1 MTPEGVERRLT
12 AILNADAVGY
22 SRLMAADEVATVAT
36 IKRFRAAM
44 SELVTSRGG
53 RVVDMAGDNLLAE
66 FPSATDAVACAV
78 AIQAELARLNAGE
91 PADRR
96 MDFRIGIHLGD
107 VMVDGDRIYGDGI
120 NVAARLERL
129 AEPGGVCISGTVYDQ
144 VEARL
149 DLDFDDLGSQTIKNI
164 PKPVRVLR
172 VRARTGAPMSEP
184 VAPRRRPGWIA
195 AGAALVAV
203 AALAGWLLGRE
214 PGPRGGDA
222 GSERIQS
229 IAVLPLANLS
239 GDPEQE
245 YFADGMTEELISSLS
260 KIGALR
266 VISRTS
272 VMRYRNAQR
281 SLPEIARELGVDA
294 IVEGSVLRAGDSVR
308 ITAQLIDARTD
319 HHLWSE
325 SYQRELRDI
334 IALQNEVARA
344 IAAQIE
350 HTLTPVERAQ
360 LVKTSPVE
368 PEAYEAYLLGRLFL
382 AKPTPADH
390 VKAADYLREAI
401 RIDPQYAAAWAAL
414 ADVYT

>member
-1 MTPEGVERRLT
+1 
-12 AILNADAVGY
+12 
-22 SRLMAADEVATVAT
+22 MAADEVATVAT
-36 IKRFRAAM
+36 IKRFRDAM
-44 SELVTSRGG
+44 SELVTSHGG

-78 AIQAELARLNAGE
+78 AVQAELARLNASE
-91 PADRR
+91 PTDRR

-107 VMVDGDRIYGDGI
+107 VMVDDDRIYGDGI

-245 YFADGMTEELISSLS
+245 YFADGMTEELISGLS

-294 IVEGSVLRAGDSVR
+294 IIEGSVLRAGDSVR

-325 SYQRELRDI
+325 SYQRELRDV

>member
-1 MTPEGVERRLT
+1 MAPEGVERRLT

-36 IKRFRAAM
+36 IKRFRDAM
-44 SELVTSRGG
+44 GELVTSRGG
-53 RVVDMAGDNLLAE
+53 RVVDVAGDNLLAE

-78 AIQAELARLNAGE
+78 AVQAELARLNASE
-91 PADRR
+91 PTDRR

-107 VMVDGDRIYGDGI
+107 VMVDDDRIYGDGI

-129 AEPGGVCISGTVYDQ
+129 AEPGGVCVSGAVFEQ
-144 VEARL
+144 VETRL

-184 VAPRRRPGWIA
+184 VAPRGRPGWIA

-214 PGPRGGDA
+214 PARGGGDA

-239 GDPEQE
+239 GDPEQV
-245 YFADGMTEELISSLS
+245 YFADGMTEELISGLS

-272 VMRYRNAQR
+272 VMRYRNTQL

-294 IVEGSVLRAGDSVR
+294 IVEGSVLRAGDAVR

-325 SYQRELRDI
+325 SYQRELRDV

-360 LVKTSPVE
+360 LVKGSPVE

-382 AKPTPADH
+382 AKPNPSDH
-390 VKAADYLREAI
+390 TKAADYLREAI
-401 RIDPQYAAAWAAL
+401 RIDPQYASAWAAL